1 MTNWKPTEVTIEAI
15 KETIKVLACQPSY
28 IDIHNAKLLQ
38 IWLDGQK
45 ARNNP
50 GSDNPL
56 EK

>member
-28 IDIHNAKLLQ
+28 INIHNAKLLQ